1 MHTEKQMKTLSLL
14 VVITAAATFVAGS
27 AFAAPSAQR
36 SAASIE
42 CSNEA
47 DSQGLHGK
55 KRKEFRSK
63 CKYGMKHQG
72 GRQDNSWNSQDR
84 ATQGNRQ
91 DSWNSQGRDT
101 QGSWSRQ
108 DSWNPQG
115 RETQGSRPSD
125 RSN

>member
-47 DSQGLHGK
+47 DAQGLHGK

-63 CKYGMKHQG
+63 CKYGLKHPG
-72 GRQDNSWNSQDR
+72 SQS
-84 ATQGNRQ
+84 RQ
-91 DSWNSQGRDT
+91 DSWNSQGRET
-101 QGSWSRQ
+101 QGNWGSQGDRESRGSWGSQ
-108 DSWNPQG
+108 GG
-115 RETQGSRPSD
+115 RETQGSRGSD